1 MEAAYIVAG
10 KRTPIG
16 AFNGALATVPAPK
29 LAATAL
35 KAALEQAGLE
45 PQVVEELYVGNVLSA
60 NMGQAPATQV
70 AVHAGLPASVVC
82 TLINKVCASGTKA
95 VMLAAQSIMLGE
107 RQIVAACGMEN
118 MSLVPHYVPHY
129 RTGYKYGNVE
139 LLDGIVR
146 DGLQDVYSGMMMGMA
161 GELCA
166 EKYGIGR
173 KEQDDYAVRAYRSA
187 AAAYERGYFAD
198 EIVPVVVE
206 GKKGAATVDKD
217 EEPAN
222 VRYDKIPELRPAFKK
237 DGTITAANA
246 SKINDGAAALILAS
260 ETAVKKYN
268 LRPTA
273 RVAGF
278 ADAAREPEWFT
289 VAPADAVP
297 AAAKKAGLSLGQI
310 DVFEINE
317 AFSVVALVNQK
328 LMDIPDEKLNPN
340 GGAVSLGHPIG
351 CSGARLALTLA
362 RGLKEKNARYG
373 AVGICNGGGGASALV
388 LEAV

>member
-1 MEAAYIVAG
+1 MEAAYLVAG

-16 AFNGALATVPAPK
+16 AFNGALASVPAPK
-29 LAATAL
+29 LAAVAL
-35 KAALEQAGLE
+35 KAALQEAGLQPE
-45 PQVVEELYVGNVLSA
+45 AVEELYVGNVLSA
-60 NMGQAPATQV
+60 NMGQAPATQL
-70 AVHAGLPASVVC
+70 AVYAGLPNTVPC
-82 TLINKVCASGTKA
+82 TLVNKVCASGTKA

-107 RQIVAACGMEN
+107 RDVVAACGMEN

-129 RTGYKYGNVE
+129 RTGFKYGNTE

-166 EKYGIGR
+166 EKYGFSR
-173 KEQDDYAVRAYRSA
+173 QSQDDYAVRAYQLATA
-187 AAAYERGYFAD
+187 AAERGYYAA
-198 EIVPVVVE
+198 EIAPVVVE
-206 GKKGAATVDKD
+206 GKKGPTTIDKD

-246 SKINDGAAALILAS
+246 SKINDGAAAVIVAS
-260 ETAVKKYN
+260 ESAIKKYQ
-268 LRPTA
+268 LRPLA
-273 RVAGF
+273 RIAGF

-289 VAPADAVP
+289 IAPADAVP
-297 AAAKKAGLSLGQI
+297 LAAKKAGLSLGQL

-328 LMDIPDEKLNPN
+328 LMDIPTEKLNPN

-351 CSGARLALTLA
+351 CSGTRLVLTLA
-362 RGLKEKNARYG
+362 RELKEKNVKYG

>member
-268 LRPTA
+268 LRPMA